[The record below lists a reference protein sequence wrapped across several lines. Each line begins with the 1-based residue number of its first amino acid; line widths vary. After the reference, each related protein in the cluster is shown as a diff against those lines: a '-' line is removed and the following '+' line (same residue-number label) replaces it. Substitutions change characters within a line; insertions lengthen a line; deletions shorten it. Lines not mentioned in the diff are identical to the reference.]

1 MGTLQFKEEQ
11 RAVREAALG
20 QTFLGAPGSM
30 GEMESGLGVRRVKG
44 VECILACK
52 TEGEA
57 FFRDWGILIL
67 FRLRKLGAVTPGG
80 ERQQGDGHSSGWSR
94 SLFPVSSLKELMK
107 WKQRWEGDAGQEGER
122 GGGTG
127 PYMGGGHLHYSVILL
142 KMFLKNSPRES
153 GRKKSEWN
161 VTTEKCHWCWSVESS
176 LMWRDIS
183 TEWQSYT
190 ARRCSSS
197 TFHPPPLHFSAPLTV
212 KHSFP
217 FKLRPSAGSISIPKM
232 APKLKWEMKHHINLA
247 ATLQSTHLSIAWF
260 CLFIPHSFYYCT
272 KQYLSLQS
280 GLL

>member
-30 GEMESGLGVRRVKG
+30 GELESGLGVRRVKG

-80 ERQQGDGHSSGWSR
+80 EQQQGDGHSSGWSR

-107 WKQRWEGDAGQEGER
+107 WKQRWEGDAGQEGE
-122 GGGTG
+122 
-127 PYMGGGHLHYSVILL
+127 GGGHRSIYGRGAFALFSNPIENASEGQS
-142 KMFLKNSPRES
+142 K
-153 GRKKSEWN
+153 RKKSEWN

-212 KHSFP
+212 EHSFP
-217 FKLRPSAGSISIPKM
+217 FQLRLSAGSISIPKM
-232 APKLKWEMKHHINLA
+232 APKHKWEMERYISLA
-247 ATLQSTHLSIAWF
+247 AALQSTHFICQQPGFVCSYYILSIIVPSNTSAYNLVF
-260 CLFIPHSFYYCT
+260 CNV
-272 KQYLSLQS
+272 
-280 GLL
+280 